1 MTGSKDC
8 SKQSGGD
15 FVSLFISEDYN
26 RRRIFL
32 LPRHPLRFFQ
42 PYSSPSA
49 NNAPAASIRFS
60 IKQLFV
66 FFLIRNLN
74 ILFVNSNRFSVFLG
88 RIKIYKK
95 QFRIVKN
102 LNHHSFAPI
111 FQSD

>member
-32 LPRHPLRFFQ
+32 QPRHPLRFFQ

-49 NNAPAASIRFS
+49 NKCACRFNT
-60 IKQLFV
+60 LFNQAIV
-66 FFLIRNLN
+66 CFLFN
-74 ILFVNSNRFSVFLG
+74 
-88 RIKIYKK
+88 
-95 QFRIVKN
+95 
-102 LNHHSFAPI
+102 
-111 FQSD
+111 